1 LVFFHGRILHELV
14 LYIERSGL
22 LDAFGEDGEIYLN
35 IIVAERKKDRS
46 CILWR
51 RTTVLDAMTME
62 SFTNRWQYSFSL
74 IDSEQGASLEVK
86 NWIDDIRNDAIVI

>member
-1 LVFFHGRILHELV
+1 MHELF

-22 LDAFGEDGEIYLN
+22 LDAFGGYGEIYLN

-51 RTTVLDAMTME
+51 RTAVLDTMTIE
-62 SFTNRWQYSFSL
+62 SFTNRWQCSSSL
-74 IDSEQGASLEVK
+74 INSEQGASPEVK
-86 NWIDDIRNDAIVI
+86 DWIDDIKNDVIVS